1 LQENDKTETMRKTVM
16 FDLVEEPFNFSSGE
30 LVLTCKCNAFRM
42 LLNMKKMKYVCK
54 KYASV

>member
-30 LVLTCKCNAFRM
+30 LVLTCKGKKIRM
-42 LLNMKKMKYVCK
+42 LFKQEKK
-54 KYASV
+54 